1 MVSSDEIN
9 RRLEARR
16 RGEKYQES
24 RERITKREMAT
35 SSSNECPDCHTQNP
49 STAKFCVGCGKKLES
64 PPEKEEGFSPQI
76 RGPDEEPVHR
86 RISQR
91 PDDFGS
97 RPSQKIKSAEEPAA
111 TKKLEPIVPPEEE
124 NVQKPTESLT
134 DEAEMSKSE
143 AKPEPP
149 IEEEAKPEP
158 APQTTTEPE
167 LVKTGITPE
176 IKKPDSFKRPAPAET
191 SPQSSTAM
199 KEPLVERK
207 KSDADPVERIKKAK
221 ELLDIGAITQEEFDA
236 IKKKYLD
243 EI

>member
-1 MVSSDEIN
+1 VFDVVSSDEIN

-76 RGPDEEPVHR
+76 RGPDEEPAHR

-111 TKKLEPIVPPEEE
+111 TKKLEPIVPTEEE
-124 NVQKPTESLT
+124 S
-134 DEAEMSKSE
+134 
-143 AKPEPP
+143 
-149 IEEEAKPEP
+149 KPEP
-158 APQTTTEPE
+158 APQTTTETEP
-167 LVKTGITPE
+167 VNTGITPE

-199 KEPLVERK
+199 KEPVVERK